1 MVIMAIHF
9 GYIWIFGCC
18 FEYRNYSLLHAA
30 YFVSGFDLFDQFLVF
45 LQLFTHNLKL
55 FTSRAVDGCAI
66 AANKVSLSDEFCF
79 LSNAALFAA
88 SH

>member
-1 MVIMAIHF
+1 MATF
-9 GYIWIFGCC
+9 GYLVAALNIETIHC
-18 FEYRNYSLLHAA
+18 LHVG

-55 FTSRAVDGCAI
+55 FTAGVVGGCAV